1 MRPSCVIALSLA
13 LTITGCADRG
23 MLPVTQADIDARSR
37 LMAAQ
42 EAVAIGKY
50 PLAESLM
57 QEYVYRSEKGEL
69 KMKFWG
75 LSGKN
80 RKMAIDVV
88 SALLWETGRDETSA
102 QFADDY
108 LSGDERQTV
117 HCRLAER
124 QARYNDAFQ
133 CWNDMGQGDRADRV
147 LRTKGAMDILAKP

>member
-1 MRPSCVIALSLA
+1 
-13 LTITGCADRG
+13 
-23 MLPVTQADIDARSR
+23 
-37 LMAAQ
+37 MAAQ
-42 EAVAIGKY
+42 EAVALGKY

-57 QEYVYRSEKGEL
+57 QDYVYRSEKGEL

-88 SALLWETGRDETSA
+88 SALLWETGRDETNA

-108 LSGDERQTV
+108 LSGDERKTV

-133 CWNDMGQGDRADRV
+133 CWNAMGQVDRADRV